1 MEEDVYV
8 VKGPPKGAKVVAE
21 YTEYSLQGQRYL
33 QVRMGRLSPICFKIS
48 SKGGRRLGGI
58 LWREEDV
65 SEHGSSQERGEVR
78 SDNQTPGP
86 SEQGVFLQEM

>member
-21 YTEYSLQGQRYL
+21 YTEYCLQRQRYL

-65 SEHGSSQERGEVR
+65 SEYGSGQERGEVC
-78 SDNQTPGP
+78 SDNQTPRP

>member
-65 SEHGSSQERGEVR
+65 SEHGGSQARGEVR
-78 SDNQTPGP
+78 SDNQASRP

>member
-33 QVRMGRLSPICFKIS
+33 QVRLGRLSPICFKIS

-65 SEHGSSQERGEVR
+65 SEPGSSQARGEVR
-78 SDNQTPGP
+78 SDSQTPRP
-86 SEQGVFLQEM
+86 SEQGVFLQDM

>member
-1 MEEDVYV
+1 MKEDVCV
-8 VKGPPKGAKVVAE
+8 VKRPPKGAKVVAE
-21 YTEYSLQGQRYL
+21 YAEYSLQGQRYL

-65 SEHGSSQERGEVR
+65 SEYGSSQAGSEVR
-78 SDNQTPGP
+78 SDNQTPRP

>member
-21 YTEYSLQGQRYL
+21 YTEYCLQGQRYL
-33 QVRMGRLSPICFKIS
+33 QVKLGRLSPICFKIS
-48 SKGGRRLGGI
+48 PKGGRRLGGI

-65 SEHGSSQERGEVR
+65 SEYGGCQARSEVR